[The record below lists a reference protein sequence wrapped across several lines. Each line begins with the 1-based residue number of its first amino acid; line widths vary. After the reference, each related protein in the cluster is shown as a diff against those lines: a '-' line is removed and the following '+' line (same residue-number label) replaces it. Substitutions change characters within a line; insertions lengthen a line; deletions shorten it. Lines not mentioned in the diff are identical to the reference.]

1 MECRVGKANSLIY
14 VVVKGKVGTHQ
25 WNVRLSD
32 ILRDRFLVV
41 HQILGHII

>member
-1 MECRVGKANSLIY
+1 MECRVGKANLLIY

-32 ILRDRFLVV
+32 ILSDRFFVV
-41 HQILGHII
+41 HQILVNLI